1 MQTILLYNLLR
12 SEVVVE
18 VSNIDWDKKC
28 IDSVW
33 DYSNRLSRSV
43 SSVCSAKYRCDE
55 VEI

>member
-43 SSVCSAKYRCDE
+43 SSACSAKYRCDE